1 MVYDGSVSGL
11 NDAMW
16 VPRFVLPT
24 LKTRLQAV
32 EEQTYMAD
40 VDVGG
45 MFLNFI
51 LYKDLRSVSG
61 VDLTC
66 YFPLEDR
73 KPLWETR
80 QRAAMGLKSSPYQA
94 TQAMGFAE
102 EVIRGDR
109 SNPENF
115 IRWDRVRLNL
125 PGQRNYQS
133 NVSWVSKVRDCDG
146 RVTADLF
153 VFVDDLRPT
162 GSSRKEAWRTG
173 RRTASVLGHL
183 GIQDA
188 SRKRRDSSQSPGPW
202 AGAVIRT
209 GPDGVFVLT
218 SQEKWDKAK
227 ALLGEVIEML
237 DADPEKL
244 CWKRLE
250 QIRGFLMYVTRT
262 YVGMAPYMIGFH
274 MTIDSWRRG
283 RD

>member
-1 MVYDGSVSGL
+1 
-11 NDAMW
+11 
-16 VPRFVLPT
+16 VLPT
-24 LKTRLQAV
+24 LKTHLRAV
-32 EEQTYMAD
+32 EEQTYIAD
-40 VDVGG
+40 VDVRE
-45 MFLNFI
+45 MFLTFI
-51 LYKDLRSVSG
+51 LHKDLRSVSG

-66 YFPLEDR
+66 FSPSEDG
-73 KPLWETR
+73 KPLWETW
-80 QRAAMGLKSSPYQA
+80 QRAAMSLKSSPYQA
-94 TQAMGFAE
+94 TQAMGSAE

-109 SNPENF
+109 SNPDNCF
-115 IRWDRVRLNL
+115 RWDRVRLNL
-125 PGQRNYQS
+125 LGQRNYQS

-146 RVTADLF
+146 RVAADLI

-162 GSSRKEAWRTG
+162 GSSKKEAWQAG
-173 RRTASVLGHL
+173 RRAANVLGHL

-188 SRKRRDSSQSPGPW
+188 SRKRRDSSQSPGAW

-244 CWKRLE
+244 CQKRLE

-262 YVGMAPYMIGFH
+262 YVGMAPYMTGFH